1 MGLGIR
7 RMKRIKKGLAGKAIL
22 GMGRVFCVCFL
33 FCILVFFST
42 KICQFVLYLI
52 LFLKSE
58 VVSLSFVKRLFTLE
72 IWLIINI
79 LSFILLFLSYNI
91 FFYLSSSGIA
101 SCVGTA
107 GTMML
112 HLHLNF
118 KHGNL
123 DHSATMAGSYD
134 ILCGHFLQHK
144 KYFKCSGGL
153 KNILVHFLK
162 ISNKVQGL
170 LLIQYM

>member
-1 MGLGIR
+1 MR
-7 RMKRIKKGLAGKAIL
+7 
-22 GMGRVFCVCFL
+22 L
-33 FCILVFFST
+33 FYVLYSGFFST
-42 KICQFVLYLI
+42 KICRFVLYLI

-58 VVSLSFVKRLFTLE
+58 VVSFVSFVKRLFTLE

-153 KNILVHFLK
+153 KNILVH
-162 ISNKVQGL
+162 L
-170 LLIQYM
+170 L

>member
-1 MGLGIR
+1 MR
-7 RMKRIKKGLAGKAIL
+7 
-22 GMGRVFCVCFL
+22 L
-33 FCILVFFST
+33 FYVLYSGFFST
-42 KICQFVLYLI
+42 KICRFVLYLI

-58 VVSLSFVKRLFTLE
+58 VVSFVSFVKRLFTLE

-144 KYFKCSGGL
+144 KIFQMQWWFEKHTGPFVINVTERSL
-153 KNILVHFLK
+153 KL
-162 ISNKVQGL
+162 
-170 LLIQYM
+170 